1 MKLIIL
7 FFGIAFFI
15 SVGDISMAGIKINDT
30 KASLNK
36 LKFKHVANENNMAKY
51 KTDNGNDFSITIE
64 KGKVV
69 YMENDWLQDSKSN
82 KPLFS
87 DFYFGQT
94 TLKDI
99 RSKFSTN
106 GFTYRSRSALTTD
119 TDLIEFNCFDFDSNN
134 NEVLVTITKMSLKEH
149 VNKDNISSKLKL
161 DAIIIADKAY
171 LDKTWGNEKAYDQNY
186 RKIKF

>member
-1 MKLIIL
+1 M
-7 FFGIAFFI
+7 
-15 SVGDISMAGIKINDT
+15 SGIKINDS
-30 KASLNK
+30 KASLSNLK
-36 LKFKHVANENNMAKY
+36 LKLVAKENNMAMY
-51 KTDNGNDFSITIE
+51 KTDNGNDFSITFE

-69 YMENDWLQDSKSN
+69 YMENDWLQDNKSN

-87 DFYFGQT
+87 EFYFGQT

-106 GFTYRSRSALTTD
+106 GFTYRSKGALTTD
-119 TDLIEFNCFDFDSNN
+119 TDLIEFNCFEFDSNN
-134 NEVLVTITKMSLKEH
+134 NEVLVTITKVPLKEH
-149 VNKDNISSKLKL
+149 ITKDNISSKLKL

>member
-1 MKLIIL
+1 MKLFIL
-7 FFGIAFFI
+7 FIGIAFFI
-15 SVGDISMAGIKINDT
+15 SVGDISMAGIKINDSN
-30 KASLNK
+30 ASLSK
-36 LKFKHVANENNMAKY
+36 LKLKLVSNENNMTMY

-69 YMENDWLQDSKSN
+69 YMENDWLQDIKSN

-106 GFTYRSRSALTTD
+106 GFTYRSKGAFTTD
-119 TDLIEFNCFDFDSNN
+119 TDLIEFNCFEFDSNN

-149 VNKDNISSKLKL
+149 VTKDNISSKLKL

-171 LDKTWGNEKAYDQNY
+171 LDKVWGDEKVYDSNY
-186 RKIKF
+186 RKI